1 MKKLPI
7 ILFVIIFAFLSCSE
21 STSDPTPRTY
31 STSFPLTENPISE
44 NGNWIN
50 GKVVGL
56 DWHNVVTTPGLA
68 TGTDSPEAF
77 SDPTALLTGTWR
89 ADQTVEATVYSV
101 NPTEIYYQEVEIRLR
116 SYISAHINTGYE
128 ILFRCL
134 KNSNGNMAVVRWNGF
149 LADFTYLSGK
159 SGAQY
164 GVTNGDVVKASIV
177 GSEIKVYINNV
188 LIDSVTDNVYSAGNP
203 GMGFNY
209 GCGST
214 YGDFGFTKFTASELL
229 SLVH

>member
-7 ILFVIIFAFLSCSE
+7 LFFVINFVFLSCSE
-21 STSDPTPRTY
+21 SPSGSTPRTY
-31 STSFPLTENPISE
+31 TTSFPLTENPISE
-44 NGNWIN
+44 NGNWVN
-50 GKVVGL
+50 GKIVGL

-77 SDPTALLTGTWR
+77 SDPTALLTGTWG

-101 NPTEIYYQEVEIRLR
+101 NQTEIYYQEVEIRLR

-134 KNSNGNMAVVRWNGF
+134 KNSNAYMAVVRWNGV
-149 LADFTYLSGK
+149 LADHTYLSAK

-164 GVTNGDVVKASIV
+164 GVANGDVVKAFIV
-177 GSEIKVYINNV
+177 GSEINVYINNV
-188 LIDSVTDNVYSAGNP
+188 LVDSVIDSTFSTGNP

-209 GCGST
+209 GCEST
-214 YGDFGFTKFTASELL
+214 YGDFGFTKFTASELPPP
-229 SLVH
+229 VR